1 MGKKIDEEEE
11 EDKEEHRRQVRER
24 YEKEQIERQ
33 QKWVEEQRI
42 KGKSEKEIE
51 EMKQS
56 MINSGCGH
64 NHMPS
69 FDNNKAIDPN
79 HNHNHN
85 HNHDHNQEHDHN
97 KCNHNHNQPQK
108 QSYKPSC
115 GFMPIEEIERLEE
128 EKKKNPQLTNQEKN
142 VKKIQ
147 AVKAT
152 REDGNNCYK
161 KGDYETA
168 FKIYERG
175 VLIINGMYGLNEEE
189 ENEMEHFEYLLD
201 LNMAAAKL
209 QMKEWTDT
217 IENARMALQLNNSS
231 AKAYYRWS
239 QALIGMGEYEEA
251 KVKCLQALELC
262 KNDANEKKKLRYF
275 IRKY

>member
-1 MGKKIDEEEE
+1 
-11 EDKEEHRRQVRER
+11 
-24 YEKEQIERQ
+24 
-33 QKWVEEQRI
+33 
-42 KGKSEKEIE
+42 
-51 EMKQS
+51 
-56 MINSGCGH
+56 
-64 NHMPS
+64 
-69 FDNNKAIDPN
+69 
-79 HNHNHN
+79 
-85 HNHDHNQEHDHN
+85 
-97 KCNHNHNQPQK
+97 
-108 QSYKPSC
+108 
-115 GFMPIEEIERLEE
+115 
-128 EKKKNPQLTNQEKN
+128 
-142 VKKIQ
+142 
-147 AVKAT
+147 
-152 REDGNNCYK
+152 
-161 KGDYETA
+161 
-168 FKIYERG
+168 
-175 VLIINGMYGLNEEE
+175 MYGLNEEE